1 MPSAELA
8 ARGFTSQSLRVAA
21 LCGPTTGGRA
31 AAAACGIVNTLVRE
45 VNVRQ
50 LRITAVGVAVAA
62 GITVV
67 TLYAQHAWNAIMTG
81 DQEVPSVS
89 TVAAAEF
96 NAVIAEDDSS
106 VSYTLKYNDLEG
118 TVTQAHIH
126 FADLDVNG
134 GISVW
139 LCSNL
144 TSPPTPPGVQ
154 ACPAPPAT
162 ITGTFSAVDVV
173 GPAAQGIA
181 PGEFAELLDAIRM
194 GLTYA
199 NVHSTKFPGGEV
211 RGQLRAPKNR

>member
-1 MPSAELA
+1 MSKRRIGAAILVLIATASLA
-8 ARGFTSQSLRVAA
+8 
-21 LCGPTTGGRA
+21 
-31 AAAACGIVNTLVRE
+31 
-45 VNVRQ
+45 
-50 LRITAVGVAVAA
+50 
-62 GITVV
+62 
-67 TLYAQHAWNAIMTG
+67 YAYADDVYMAIMTG

-96 NAVIAEDDSS
+96 HATVAPDDSS
-106 VSYTLKYNDLEG
+106 VSYELKYSNLEG

-126 FADLDVNG
+126 FGARNVNG

-144 TSPPTPPGVQ
+144 TSPPTPAGVQ

-162 ITGTFSAVDVV
+162 ITGTFSAIDVV

-181 PGEFAELLDAIRM
+181 PGEFAELLEAIRM
-194 GLTYA
+194 GLAYA

-211 RGQLRAPKNR
+211 RGQLRVPK

>member
-1 MPSAELA
+1 VRRKHVVVALMLA
-8 ARGFTSQSLRVAA
+8 AGM
-21 LCGPTTGGRA
+21 
-31 AAAACGIVNTLVRE
+31 
-45 VNVRQ
+45 
-50 LRITAVGVAVAA
+50 VGVAFASGGTFWTA
-62 GITVV
+62 MLG
-67 TLYAQHAWNAIMTG
+67 WE
-81 DQEVPSVS
+81 EVPSVS
-89 TVAAAEF
+89 TVAVAEF
-96 NAVIAEDDSS
+96 SATISPDDSS
-106 VSYTLKYNDLEG
+106 VSYTLKYKDLEG

-126 FADLDVNG
+126 FADRDVNG

-162 ITGTFSAVDVV
+162 VTGTFSAVDVV

-181 PGEFAELLDAIRM
+181 PGEFAELLQAMRL

-211 RGQLRAPKNR
+211 RGQLRAVKAQ